1 MRGQIDLPAL
11 GIALF
16 LLTVALV
23 LAVST
28 ANSALAGAERS
39 PVERNAAVG
48 VSDRLVSADAPL
60 TVRRNVL
67 DERAVEGLDGEA
79 LSDRYGLSADA
90 DARVRL
96 DGETVASTGD
106 VDGGSTV
113 ERIVLVERREERTI
127 RPAFERTTTVTLP
140 RRSGNVTLTLTPPA
154 NTTVRAVWANEH
166 ALLADDGGLSG
177 TFDLSLSPFETTQLR
192 FEALGPLD
200 SDHVLVTY
208 YPPETRKA
216 VLEVTVDG

>member
-16 LLTVALV
+16 LLTVTLV
-23 LAVST
+23 IGITT
-28 ANSALAGAERS
+28 ANGALAGAERS
-39 PVERNAAVG
+39 PVERTTAVG

-67 DERAVEGLDGEA
+67 DEDALGGLDGDA
-79 LSDRYGLSADA
+79 LRDRYGLPSDA

-96 DGETVASTGD
+96 DGEVVASTGT
-106 VDGGSTV
+106 VDGGTTV

-127 RPAFERTTTVTLP
+127 RPAFERTQTVTLP
-140 RRSGNVTLTLTPPA
+140 RRSTNATLALSPPA
-154 NTTVRAVWANEH
+154 NTTIRTVWANDH
-166 ALLADDGGLSG
+166 VLLANDRGLSG
-177 TFDLSLSPFETTQLR
+177 TFDLSLSPLETTQLR
-192 FEALGPLD
+192 FGALGPLAGE
-200 SDHVLVTY
+200 HVRITY
-208 YPPETRKA
+208 YPPETTKA